1 MTNAEKTLEAIDEA
15 LEEGRSA
22 GYKKVSVAGWMGTI
36 VLSCI
41 PGLNIVLWIVWMFA
55 AKRPSRRTF
64 SIAMLLLTLIF
75 LALCA
80 AGVLLF
86 GQELLKWARGLDPH
100 LFDVLAEG

>member
-15 LEEGRSA
+15 LAEGRSA
-22 GYKKVSVAGWMGTI
+22 EYKRVSVGGWMGTI
-36 VLSCI
+36 VLSAL
-41 PGLNIVLWIVWMFA
+41 PGLNLVLWIVWAFA

-64 SIAMLLLTLIF
+64 SAAMLLLTLIF

-86 GQELLKWARGLDPH
+86 GQELLEWARTVDPH